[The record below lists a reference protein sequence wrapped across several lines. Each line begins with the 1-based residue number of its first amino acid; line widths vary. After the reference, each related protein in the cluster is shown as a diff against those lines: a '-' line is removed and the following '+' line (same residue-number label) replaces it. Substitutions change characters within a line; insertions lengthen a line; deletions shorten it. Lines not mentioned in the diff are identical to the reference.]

1 MMSEGQ
7 VNFGTKKK
15 TERDQTNN
23 EKNYGVG
30 KLPLVYPVLMKL
42 RTGFKEGL

>member
-1 MMSEGQ
+1 MSQAQ

-23 EKNYGVG
+23 EKNYSVG
-30 KLPLVYPVLMKL
+30 KLLVVYPVLMKL
-42 RTGFKEGL
+42 RTGFKEDL